1 MARTRYVLGV
11 VVAWASIT
19 GAGCV
24 RVHAH
29 ERATLAKPAMQ
40 APVWPDRA
48 TSDDHVFTVR
58 EGTGGATA
66 AGGGGCGCN

>member
-1 MARTRYVLGV
+1 MPRVPSILAAALGSLLAV
-11 VVAWASIT
+11 
-19 GAGCV
+19 GCV

-29 ERATLAKPAMQ
+29 QRETLAKPAMQ
-40 APVWPDRA
+40 APVWREVSTA
-48 TSDDHVFTVR
+48 NDHVFTVR